1 MIGGYIKNAMSHPV
15 VGAGA
20 GGLIGYHAMSGSLF
34 GGLLMAGTIGT
45 YLQARKMKAA
55 KEAARQAAI
64 TTAQQCG
71 DPNSPDCIAQAK
83 SAAIAAGQVALAGG
97 RSIWARGIIMAAIA
111 FALVAFVNLIK

>member
-45 YLQARKMKAA
+45 YLQARKMRRA
-55 KEAARQAAI
+55 KEAASAAAI
-64 TTAQQCG
+64 AAAQACG
-71 DPNSPDCIAQAK
+71 DPKDPNCIAQAK
-83 SAAIAAGQVALAGG
+83 AAAIAAGQASLAGG
-97 RSIWARGIIMAAIA
+97 RSVWARGIIVVALA
-111 FALVAFVNLIK
+111 FVLIALVNLFK

>member
-1 MIGGYIKNAMSHPV
+1 MSHPV
-15 VGAGA
+15 IGAGA

-71 DPNSPDCIAQAK
+71 DSNDPDCIAQAK
-83 SAAIAAGQVALAGG
+83 AAAIAAGQAALTGG
-97 RSIWARGIIMAAIA
+97 RSVWARGVIIAALA
-111 FALVAFVNLIK
+111 FALIALANLK

>member
-1 MIGGYIKNAMSHPV
+1 
-15 VGAGA
+15 
-20 GGLIGYHAMSGSLF
+20 MSGSLF

-71 DPNSPDCIAQAK
+71 DPNDPDCIAPG
-83 SAAIAAGQVALAGG
+83 STETIP
-97 RSIWARGIIMAAIA
+97 R
-111 FALVAFVNLIK
+111 